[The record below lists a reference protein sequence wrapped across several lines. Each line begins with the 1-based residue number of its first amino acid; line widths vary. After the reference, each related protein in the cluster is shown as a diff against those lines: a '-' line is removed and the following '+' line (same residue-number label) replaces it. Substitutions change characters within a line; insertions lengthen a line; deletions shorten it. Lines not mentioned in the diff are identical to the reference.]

1 MLTLLCGV
9 SGVGKSTIIE
19 ILASEYSWKVI
30 TTYMTRKVREGE
42 NYKVNLSENEF
53 NDKKN
58 KDYFLCV
65 NEVYGSRYGTPLHQ
79 IEKASFQDEQLWV
92 MDFPF
97 TKIQEVFSG
106 FPHLCIVIQPESS
119 DQLIAQL
126 TRGGRAERAS
136 KALED
141 LRLNHVTV
149 LKSHK
154 NTYEVINEY
163 GNPNKAA
170 LNIDHLAKAHI

>member
-9 SGVGKSTIIE
+9 SGVGKSTIID
-19 ILASEYSWKVI
+19 ILATEYNWKII
-30 TTYMTRKVREGE
+30 TTYMTRMVRQGE

-53 NDKKN
+53 DGKKN
-58 KDYFLCV
+58 KGYFLCV
-65 NEVYGSRYGTPLHQ
+65 NEAYGARYGTPLHQ

-92 MDFPF
+92 LDFPI
-97 TKIQEVFSG
+97 TKVQEVFNS
-106 FPHLCIVIQPESS
+106 FPHLCIVIQPECS
-119 DQLIAQL
+119 DQLITQL
-126 TRGGRAERAS
+126 NHGGRAERLS
-136 KALED
+136 KVLED
-141 LRLNHVTV
+141 LRLNHVTG

-170 LNIDHLAKAHI
+170 LLIDHLAKAHI